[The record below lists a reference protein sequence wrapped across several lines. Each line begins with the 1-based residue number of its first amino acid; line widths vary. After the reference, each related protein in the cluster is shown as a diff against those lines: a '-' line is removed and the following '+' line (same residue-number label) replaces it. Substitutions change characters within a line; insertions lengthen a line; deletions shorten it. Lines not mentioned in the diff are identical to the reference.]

1 MRSLLRFLL
10 GFFDARIPLLFV
22 AGAILLELIGS
33 AVYDLVRKGTGGPLT
48 EQGMLN
54 PSEGIVRGRHRGY
67 VSLASAPSSAKTTA
81 ATLSASGIAAVVLL
95 AGQGPLAASH
105 STSDGCACRCTK
117 EATECIRSF

>member
-22 AGAILLELIGS
+22 AGAILLELVSS
-33 AVYDLVRKGTGGPLT
+33 AVYDCVREGTGSPLA

-54 PSEGIVRGRHRGY
+54 LSEGIVRGRHRAY
-67 VSLASAPSSAKTTA
+67 LSLASAPSSAKTTG
-81 ATLSASGIAAVVLL
+81 ATLSPSGIAAVVLL
-95 AGQGPLAASH
+95 AGEGPLSASH
-105 STSDGCACRCTK
+105 STSNGCACRCTK

>member
-54 PSEGIVRGRHRGY
+54 PSEGIVRGRRRAY
-67 VSLASAPSSAKTTA
+67 LLLASAPSSAKTTR
-81 ATLSASGIAAVVLL
+81 ATLAPSRIAAVVLL
-95 AGQGPLAASH
+95 AGELARGDSAADDIELL
-105 STSDGCACRCTK
+105 TAR
-117 EATECIRSF
+117 